1 MMGVEKAAVLTP
13 AELECPRPLPAAGAA
28 LPCPGASGA
37 QPWPAA
43 GSGIAWAAVRSSL
56 PAGRGWGRPGRGSGG
71 SGTTK
76 WAVKPPG
83 GGCICCPV
91 WEVRWLPGP
100 GRS

>member
-1 MMGVEKAAVLTP
+1 MGVEKAAVLTP
-13 AELECPRPLPAAGAA
+13 AGLGRSLSLPAAEVA
-28 LPCPGASGA
+28 LRCPGASGA
-37 QPWPAA
+37 RQWSAA
-43 GSGIAWAAVRSSL
+43 GCGFAWAALRSSL
-56 PAGRGWGRPGRGSGG
+56 PGGRGWGRPGRSSGG

-91 WEVRWLPGP
+91 WEVRWLPSP

>member
-1 MMGVEKAAVLTP
+1 MGVEKAVVLIP
-13 AELECPRPLPAAGAA
+13 AGLERPLPLPAAEAA
-28 LPCPGASGA
+28 LRYPGASGA
-37 QPWPAA
+37 LQWRAA
-43 GSGIAWAAVRSSL
+43 GYVFGWAAVRSSL
-56 PAGRGWGRPGRGSGG
+56 PGGRGWGRLGSGSGG